1 MERKKKFR
9 IEMYIGDYNSPIVDN
24 AELVD
29 WFTIKA
35 KSEKGVIKYL
45 LAHNIKI
52 EEVPDGEKNN

>member
-1 MERKKKFR
+1 
-9 IEMYIGDYNSPIVDN
+9 MYIGDYNSPIVDN

-35 KSEKGVIKYL
+35 KSKKSVIKYL

-52 EEVPDGEKNN
+52 EEVPDGKKDN

>member
-1 MERKKKFR
+1 MERNKKFR
-9 IEMYIGDYNSPIVDN
+9 IEMYIGDYNSPVVDN

-35 KSEKGVIKYL
+35 KSEKGAIKYL

-52 EEVPDGEKNN
+52 EEVPNGEKDN

>member
-1 MERKKKFR
+1 MERNKKFR

-35 KSEKGVIKYL
+35 KSEKGAIKYL

>member
-9 IEMYIGDYNSPIVDN
+9 IEMYIGDYNSPVVDN

-35 KSEKGVIKYL
+35 KSEKGAIKYL

-52 EEVPDGEKNN
+52 EEVPNGEKDN

>member
-1 MERKKKFR
+1 
-9 IEMYIGDYNSPIVDN
+9 MYIGDYNSPIVDN